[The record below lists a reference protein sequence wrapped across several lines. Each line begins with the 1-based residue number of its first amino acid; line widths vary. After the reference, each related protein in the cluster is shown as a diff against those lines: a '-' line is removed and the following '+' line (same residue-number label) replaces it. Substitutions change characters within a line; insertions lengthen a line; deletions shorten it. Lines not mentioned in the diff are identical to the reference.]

1 MKFKVGD
8 RVRAINDIDPCYG
21 LIGTIKDIE
30 DDGKLFTVVFDEPF
44 LGGHDGDIDA
54 GSCAYYLTEND
65 LQLLAPAVPQLSPT
79 INAEPLGAAE
89 VPTAEAEDNTTDI
102 MDAENPK
109 RRLMAAYEKFEA
121 AIRQQDEAC
130 EEIAQIVRE
139 MRNK

>member
-1 MKFKVGD
+1 MKFKIGD
-8 RVRAINDIDPCYG
+8 RVKMNE
-21 LIGTIKDIE
+21 KSMIE
-30 DDGKLFTVVFDEPF
+30 GKVGYIVALDDEDVHVPYLVEVPGWH
-44 LGGHDGDIDA
+44 GGHDGDGIRKDSD
-54 GSCAYYLTEND
+54 SCWWVSEDGMD
-65 LQLLAPAVPQLSPT
+65 LLESKSEQVGT
-79 INAEPLGAAE
+79 AE

>member
-1 MKFKVGD
+1 MKFKIGD
-8 RVRAINDIDPCYG
+8 RVKMNEKSMIEGKVGYIVAIDD
-21 LIGTIKDIE
+21 E
-30 DDGKLFTVVFDEPF
+30 DVRVSYLVEVPGWH
-44 LGGHDGDIDA
+44 GGHDGDGIRKDSD
-54 GSCAYYLTEND
+54 SCWWVSEDGMD
-65 LQLLAPAVPQLSPT
+65 LLESKSEQVGT
-79 INAEPLGAAE
+79 AE
-89 VPTAEAEDNTTDI
+89 VPTAEAEDNTADI

>member
-1 MKFKVGD
+1 MIMNKDRFCVGD
-8 RVRAINDIDPCYG
+8 VVVAKADDPKGYRGIVRKIDIQKSMLVEFPG
-21 LIGTIKDIE
+21 WGKGHTGSGTSKAE
-30 DDGKLFTVVFDEPF
+30 DCWWMSGDELDFITRP
-44 LGGHDGDIDA
+44 
-54 GSCAYYLTEND
+54 SSLTEVET
-65 LQLLAPAVPQLSPT
+65 AHIS
-79 INAEPLGAAE
+79 
-89 VPTAEAEDNTTDI
+89 TAEAEDNTTDI

>member
-1 MKFKVGD
+1 MKFKIGD
-8 RVRAINDIDPCYG
+8 RVRMNENSVIEGKVGYIVAI
-21 LIGTIKDIE
+21 
-30 DDGKLFTVVFDEPF
+30 DDGVDVRVPYLVEVPGWY
-44 LGGHDGDIDA
+44 GGHDGGGIRKDSDSCWWVSEDGID
-54 GSCAYYLTEND
+54 
-65 LQLLAPAVPQLSPT
+65 LLESKSEQVGT
-79 INAEPLGAAE
+79 AE

>member
-1 MKFKVGD
+1 MKFKIGD
-8 RVRAINDIDPCYG
+8 RVRMNENSAIEGKVGYIVA
-21 LIGTIKDIE
+21 I
-30 DDGKLFTVVFDEPF
+30 DDGEDVCVPYLVEVPGWY
-44 LGGHDGDIDA
+44 GGHDGGGIREDSDSCWWVNEDGID
-54 GSCAYYLTEND
+54 
-65 LQLLAPAVPQLSPT
+65 LLESKSEQVGT
-79 INAEPLGAAE
+79 AE

>member
-1 MKFKVGD
+1 MKFKIGD
-8 RVRAINDIDPCYG
+8 RVRMNENSAIEGKVGYIVAIDG
-21 LIGTIKDIE
+21 E
-30 DDGKLFTVVFDEPF
+30 DVRVPYLVEVPGWH
-44 LGGHDGDIDA
+44 GGHGGGIREDSDSCWWVNEDGID
-54 GSCAYYLTEND
+54 
-65 LQLLAPAVPQLSPT
+65 LLESKSEQVGT
-79 INAEPLGAAE
+79 AE

>member
-1 MKFKVGD
+1 MKFKIGD
-8 RVRAINDIDPCYG
+8 RVRMNENSM
-21 LIGTIKDIE
+21 IE
-30 DDGKLFTVVFDEPF
+30 DKVGYIVAIDDEDVRVPY
-44 LGGHDGDIDA
+44 LVEVPGWHGGHDGGGIRKDSD
-54 GSCAYYLTEND
+54 SCWWTSEDGVD
-65 LQLLAPAVPQLSPT
+65 LLESKSEQVGT
-79 INAEPLGAAE
+79 AE

>member
-1 MKFKVGD
+1 MEFKIGD
-8 RVRAINDIDPCYG
+8 RVRAINEDDPCYG
-21 LIGTIKDIE
+21 LIGTIKVIDDDI
-30 DDGKLFTVVFDEPF
+30 FTVVFDRSFP
-44 LGGHDGDIDA
+44 GGHDGEIDA
-54 GSCAYYLTEND
+54 DRCAYYLTAND
-65 LQLLAPAVPQLSPT
+65 MHLMAPTIPQLSPT
-79 INAEPLGAAE
+79 INAEPLGTAE

>member
-1 MKFKVGD
+1 MKFKIGD
-8 RVRAINDIDPCYG
+8 RVKMNEKSMIEGKVGYIVAIDD
-21 LIGTIKDIE
+21 E
-30 DDGKLFTVVFDEPF
+30 DVHVPYLVEVPGWH
-44 LGGHDGDIDA
+44 GGHDGDGIRKDSD
-54 GSCAYYLTEND
+54 SCWWVSKDGMD
-65 LQLLAPAVPQLSPT
+65 LLESKSEQVGT
-79 INAEPLGAAE
+79 AE

-130 EEIAQIVRE
+130 EEIAQIVQE

>member
-1 MKFKVGD
+1 MKFKIGD
-8 RVRAINDIDPCYG
+8 RVRMNENSVIEGKIGYIVAI
-21 LIGTIKDIE
+21 
-30 DDGKLFTVVFDEPF
+30 DDEGVKF
-44 LGGHDGDIDA
+44 LYLVEVPGWHSGHDGGGIRKDSDSCWWA
-54 GSCAYYLTEND
+54 SEDGMDLLGSKSEQVGT
-65 LQLLAPAVPQLSPT
+65 
-79 INAEPLGAAE
+79 AE
-89 VPTAEAEDNTTDI
+89 VPTAEAEDNTADI

>member
-1 MKFKVGD
+1 MKFKIGD
-8 RVRAINDIDPCYG
+8 RVKMNENSGIEGKIGYIVAIDG
-21 LIGTIKDIE
+21 E
-30 DDGKLFTVVFDEPF
+30 DVHVPYLVEVPGWH
-44 LGGHDGDIDA
+44 GGHGGGIREDSDSCWWVNEDGID
-54 GSCAYYLTEND
+54 
-65 LQLLAPAVPQLSPT
+65 LLESKSEQVGT
-79 INAEPLGAAE
+79 AE

>member
-1 MKFKVGD
+1 MESKSEQVG
-8 RVRAINDIDPCYG
+8 
-21 LIGTIKDIE
+21 T
-30 DDGKLFTVVFDEPF
+30 
-44 LGGHDGDIDA
+44 
-54 GSCAYYLTEND
+54 
-65 LQLLAPAVPQLSPT
+65 
-79 INAEPLGAAE
+79 AE